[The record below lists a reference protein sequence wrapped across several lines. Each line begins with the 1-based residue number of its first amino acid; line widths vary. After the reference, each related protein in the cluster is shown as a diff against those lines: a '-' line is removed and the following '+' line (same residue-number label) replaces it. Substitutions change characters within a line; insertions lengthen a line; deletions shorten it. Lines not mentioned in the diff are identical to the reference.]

1 MKYTVLPIAAF
12 ILSYLAPAPAIAQT
26 NRAIEISIFGI
37 GPAVDSE
44 AVRSV
49 QRVIGRA
56 VARGIVDNYIT
67 YGYGI
72 EGGSSS
78 CIQLSPYEDDRRLQ
92 QLQSELLQIQPNP
105 ATTSYNVL
113 TVATCNREVKSLIQA
128 NEQLADTSWLL
139 EDLGGTSAI
148 ANPQKPTLQFVSTN
162 RIQGQ
167 GGCNQYSA
175 NSVFD
180 GEQITI
186 NNLVSTKRACV
197 DSQVQT
203 QEDRYFRALESAQR
217 VSLKGTDLL
226 IYSEGFDEPLRF
238 SQLPLSN

>member
-1 MKYTVLPIAAF
+1 MKYTALCITAF
-12 ILSYLAPAPAIAQT
+12 FLSHLTPAPAIAQT

-49 QRVIGRA
+49 QRVIGKA

-78 CIQLSPYEDDRRLQ
+78 CIELSPNQDDRSLLQ
-92 QLQSELLQIQPNP
+92 LERELLQIQPNP
-105 ATTSYNVL
+105 ATTSYNVK
-113 TVATCNREVKSLIQA
+113 TVAACNKKVKSLVQA
-128 NEQLADTSWLL
+128 SEQLADTQWLL

-148 ANPQKPTLQFVSTN
+148 ANPPQPTLRFVSTN
-162 RIQGQ
+162 RIEGQ

-175 NSVFD
+175 NSQFD

-186 NNLVSTKRACV
+186 SNLVSTKRACV

-203 QEDRYFRALESAQR
+203 QEDQYFRALSSAQR
-217 VSLKGTDLL
+217 VSLDGTYLL
-226 IYSEGFDEPLRF
+226 IYSEGFDKPLKF

>member
-1 MKYTVLPIAAF
+1 MKYIGLWITAF
-12 ILSYLAPAPAIAQT
+12 FISNLAPTLAFAQT

-49 QRVIGRA
+49 QRVIGKA

-78 CIQLSPYEDDRRLQ
+78 CIQLSPFQDDKSLLQ
-92 QLQSELLQIQPNP
+92 LERELLQIKPNP
-105 ATTSYNVL
+105 ATTAYNVK
-113 TVATCNREVKSLIQA
+113 TVAACNKEVKSRVQA
-128 NEQLADTSWLL
+128 SEQLADTQWLL
-139 EDLGGTSAI
+139 EDLGGTSVI
-148 ANPQKPTLQFVSTN
+148 NNSPQPTLRFVSNN
-162 RIQGQ
+162 RIEGQ

-175 NSVFD
+175 NSQFD
-180 GEQITI
+180 GEKITI
-186 NNLVSTKRACV
+186 SNLISTKRACI
-197 DSQVQT
+197 DSQVQA

-217 VSLKGTDLL
+217 VSFEGSYLL
-226 IYSEGFDEPLRF
+226 IYSEGFDKPLKF
-238 SQLPLSN
+238 SKVTLSN